1 MRTSA
6 LVRVA
11 VTLIAAGAALAMAAP
26 ASQAAPSDPAAP
38 VVVNDSI
45 AIYPQG
51 MAVVDVLAN
60 DTDPNDPD
68 GSSLA
73 LCRLPTI
80 DLSTILGSGSLP
92 SVVVGDAAG
101 VLGSPGSLMVMTPR
115 SRFAKPQ
122 VVSYYVCNLTHL
134 TPATLTVT
142 MLPTRPVKVRKIA
155 GRPGRLK
162 VTNHNARRISL
173 QWSGRRAGGGSN
185 VGAHS
190 SKVIRV
196 RGTSVKWIAVIG
208 GERNSGIADEGLVR
222 KIKVDPDDKGR
233 PTKQDLVEFPEGYFR
248 SMLDR
253 LP

>member
-101 VLGSPGSLMVMTPR
+101 VPGFPDGDDSSVQVREAPGGQLLRLQPDPPDPRDPDRHDAADQAGHGPQDRRQARTSQGHQPQRPADLAAVVGSPRGRWQQRRCAQLQGDPR
-115 SRFAKPQ
+115 
-122 VVSYYVCNLTHL
+122 
-134 TPATLTVT
+134 
-142 MLPTRPVKVRKIA
+142 
-155 GRPGRLK
+155 
-162 VTNHNARRISL
+162 ARHQREVDRRHR
-173 QWSGRRAGGGSN
+173 RRAQL
-185 VGAHS
+185 
-190 SKVIRV
+190 R
-196 RGTSVKWIAVIG
+196 
-208 GERNSGIADEGLVR
+208 
-222 KIKVDPDDKGR
+222 
-233 PTKQDLVEFPEGYFR
+233 
-248 SMLDR
+248 
-253 LP
+253 

>member
-1 MRTSA
+1 MRTRA

-11 VTLIAAGAALAMAAP
+11 ATLIAASTALVLVAP
-26 ASQAAPSDPAAP
+26 ASQAALPDPAAP
-38 VVVNDSI
+38 VVVNDSV

-60 DTDPNDPD
+60 DSDPNDPD

-80 DLSTILGSGSLP
+80 DLETILGSGSVP
-92 SVVVGDAAG
+92 SVIVGDAGG
-101 VLGSPGSLMVMTPR
+101 VFGSTGSMMVLTPR

-122 VVSYYVCNLTHL
+122 VVNYYVCNLTHL

-142 MLPTRPVKVRKIA
+142 MRATKPVTVRKIA
-155 GRPGRLK
+155 GKPGRLK
-162 VTNHNARRISL
+162 VTNHNDRRISL
-173 QWSGRRAGGGSN
+173 AWSGRRAGGGSN

-190 SKVIRV
+190 SKVIHV
-196 RGTSVKWIAVIG
+196 RGTTVKWVAVIG
-208 GERNSGIADEGLVR
+208 DERNSGVAGEGVIR
-222 KIKVDPDDKGR
+222 KIKVDPDDKGK
-233 PTKQDLVEFPEGYFR
+233 PTKQDLVEFPGGLFR

-253 LP
+253 LR